1 MNTHTFSWGLFRLLS
16 TFFLVFIGKY
26 FAMAGG
32 FRAACSMLK
41 STFTTFNPWVLVD
54 GSLYEM
60 GLNENNFRMLII
72 AIAVF
77 FVVSLLQEKGYRLRE
92 SLDRQNIVF
101 RWVVYLTAVYAVIIF
116 GVYGIGYDATSFIYQ
131 GF

>member
-1 MNTHTFSWGLFRLLS
+1 
-16 TFFLVFIGKY
+16 
-26 FAMAGG
+26 
-32 FRAACSMLK
+32 MLK

>member
-1 MNTHTFSWGLFRLLS
+1 MEQRNTRLRNAGFV
-16 TFFLVFIGKY
+16 TFFFSGICTISSGV
-26 FAMAGG
+26 
-32 FRAACSMLK
+32 
-41 STFTTFNPWVLVD
+41 
-54 GSLYEM
+54 
-60 GLNENNFRMLII
+60 
-72 AIAVF
+72 
-77 FVVSLLQEKGYRLRE
+77 VVSLLQEKGYRLRE

>member
-1 MNTHTFSWGLFRLLS
+1 
-16 TFFLVFIGKY
+16 
-26 FAMAGG
+26 
-32 FRAACSMLK
+32 
-41 STFTTFNPWVLVD
+41 
-54 GSLYEM
+54 M

>member
-1 MNTHTFSWGLFRLLS
+1 MLL
-16 TFFLVFIGKY
+16 
-26 FAMAGG
+26 
-32 FRAACSMLK
+32 

-60 GLNENNFRMLII
+60 GLDANNFHLLIL
-72 AIAVF
+72 AIFVF
-77 FVVSLLQEKGYRLRE
+77 FVVSLLQEKGYKLRE

-101 RWVVYLTAVYAVIIF
+101 RWAVYLTAVYAVIIF
-116 GVYGIGYDATSFIYQ
+116 GVYGIGFDAASFIYQ